1 LTDLVRLWVDL
12 FDEHELLTCAAAIA
26 LQAFVAMVALAL
38 LAIAVLGETG
48 QQHVW
53 TKQVAP
59 QIHPKVLP
67 AVFAGLQATVRKIF
81 SSSSGGL
88 ITFASVL
95 AVWEVSGTVR
105 ACMSALSKVYGT
117 KDERPWYVR
126 FPLSLAIA
134 LVVTA
139 GLVGAAL
146 LTLGL
151 RHAVH
156 GGWSIP
162 FFIARWLAT
171 ILLLT
176 FAFGVLVRFAP
187 AERRS
192 KRWASAGAALV
203 VVAWIVQSLI
213 FGWYVRSAAS
223 YRGAV
228 GSLTAVYLFT
238 TYLYVG
244 AIVLLVGIE
253 LDEQLRQDLQGE
265 EERGIVGIVRDLL
278 AVWSAGSRRAGWRS
292 RALWRTGQE
301 RSRGGSGR

>member
-1 LTDLVRLWVDL
+1 MARAHSRTKKGLRDLVRLWVDL

-48 QQHVW
+48 QEHVW
-53 TKQVAP
+53 TKQIAP

-67 AVFAGLQATVRKIF
+67 EVFAGLQATVRKIF
-81 SSSSGGL
+81 SSDSSGL
-88 ITFASVL
+88 IGFASVL

-105 ACMSALSKVYGT
+105 ACMSSISKVYGA
-117 KDERPWYVR
+117 KDERPWYTR
-126 FPLSLAIA
+126 FPLSFAIA
-134 LVVTA
+134 IVVTA
-139 GLVGAAL
+139 ALVGAAT

-156 GGWSIP
+156 GGWSVP

-176 FAFGVLVRFAP
+176 VAFGVLVRFAP

-192 KRWASAGAALV
+192 KRWASGGAALV
-203 VVAWIVQSLI
+203 VVAWIAQSLI

-223 YRGAV
+223 YRSAV

-253 LDEQLRQDLQGE
+253 LDEQLRQDVQGE
-265 EERGIVGIVRDLL
+265 DERGILEMVRDVV
-278 AVWSAGSRRAGWRS
+278 AVRSGGFRRAG
-292 RALWRTGQE
+292 A
-301 RSRGGSGR
+301 RSRG